1 MTATVTISLD
11 TARHAVACIHAQATG
26 GLELIGR
33 TPENLS
39 ADDQAL
45 VLEAAKALSALR
57 TAEVELL
64 KALDQARGALT
75 TPLTNLPQ
83 PSINKEKT
91 R

>member
-1 MTATVTISLD
+1 MTTTTVTITISID
-11 TARHAVACIHAQATG
+11 TARHAVACIHAQATE

-33 TPENLS
+33 TPKNLN

-64 KALDQARGALT
+64 KALDQARGLT
-75 TPLTNLPQ
+75 T
-83 PSINKEKT
+83 
-91 R
+91 